1 MANGFLVPFATGAL
15 TELQRQK
22 QVSDDIAA
30 SVVDTVSQHVLGVE
44 IPKEKALIKAQED
57 LKKKYAATYDQKVAD
72 GMDAM
77 DLFASGTEEGLARAI
92 KIRFADKYNIGDIVN
107 KINAA
112 SDEDYNKL
120 IQTSFIGSRK
130 SALEDRSA
138 YVDTVLKDTK
148 NIKDL
153 LIGETPTGLARFIG
167 EPLGKGDE
175 AAATARLSTALEGPS
190 VQPAKPADAASLLGL
205 EVGGKGAEIFDFN
218 NVRHTSLANK
228 AVSAFNKEYYNDSL
242 KDFVFSY
249 DKDKDKDEAA
259 KVLLDGY
266 PEAKAAGYKLGKIAY
281 ARDRYIEFALQN
293 FGIKGYLN
301 QTSTLDTAKQT
312 ALQPGTTEG
321 TQTGIKVDETQ
332 TVVGAED
339 VGAISAK
346 DPTARTGDKAKEAA
360 EKTEKV
366 SVPKSTV
373 KVNIGTGDA
382 APDPSELNQNAPGLQ
397 LANDGMLYSRGKAVK
412 MFAPLERELEE
423 AQAIAFQVKV
433 ANSFRDDN
441 GNLIS
446 DTEGER
452 AKRLADL
459 RQDFLQTIAGF
470 GITQYTPEF

>member
-30 SVVDTVSQHVLGVE
+30 SVVDSVSQHVLGVE

-57 LKKKYAATYDQKVAD
+57 LKKKYASTYDQKVAD

-77 DLFASGTEEGLARAI
+77 GLFDSGTEEGLARAI

-112 SDEDYNKL
+112 EPEDYSKL

-175 AAATARLSTALEGPS
+175 AAATARLTTALEGPS

-228 AVSAFNKEYYNDSL
+228 AVSAFNKEYYNDQMAE
-242 KDFVFSY
+242 FVFSY
-249 DKDKDKDEAA
+249 AKDKDKDAAA
-259 KVLLDGY
+259 KILLDGY
-266 PEAKAAGYKLGKIAY
+266 EEAKANGYKLGKTSY

-293 FGIKGYLN
+293 FGISGYISGIKPSG
-301 QTSTLDTAKQT
+301 TVTT
-312 ALQPGTTEG
+312 LQPGTTPE
-321 TQTGIKVDETQ
+321 TQTGTKVDETQ
-332 TVVGAED
+332 TVVGSED
-339 VGAISAK
+339 VGAISAIDPKFGTKKAEIK
-346 DPTARTGDKAKEAA
+346 DTKEII

-366 SVPKSTV
+366 SIPKSTV
-373 KVNIGTGDA
+373 KVNIGTGDS

-397 LANDGMLYSRGKAVK
+397 LANDGMLYSKGKATQ
-412 MFAPLERELEE
+412 MFAPLEREIEE
-423 AQAIAFQVKV
+423 AAAIAFQIK
-433 ANSFRDDN
+433 A
-441 GNLIS
+441 S
-446 DTEGER
+446 DLPEEDK
-452 AKRLADL
+452 AQRLADL
-459 RQDFLQTIAGF
+459 RRDFLQTIAGF

>member
-30 SVVDTVSQHVLGVE
+30 SVVDAVSQHVLGVE

-57 LKKKYAATYDQKVAD
+57 LKKKYASTYDQKVAD

-77 DLFASGTEEGLARAI
+77 GLFDSGTEEGLARAI

-112 SDEDYNKL
+112 KPEDYNKL

-138 YVDTVLKDTK
+138 HVDNILKDTK

-190 VQPAKPADAASLLGL
+190 VQPAQPADAASLLGL

-218 NVRHTSLANK
+218 NPRHTQRLTQARQNFDKQFFNQQMGSFNFTFGKDDARK
-228 AVSAFNKEYYNDSL
+228 KTADFITSGYKEAV
-242 KDFVFSY
+242 
-249 DKDKDKDEAA
+249 
-259 KVLLDGY
+259 DG
-266 PEAKAAGYKLGKIAY
+266 GYKLGLVDY
-281 ARDRYIEFALQN
+281 AREKYIDYILSSQ
-293 FGIKGYLN
+293 FGITGYLPS
-301 QTSTLDTAKQT
+301 STVTT
-312 ALQPGTTEG
+312 TTLQPGTTEG
-321 TQTGIKVDETQ
+321 TQTGTKVGETQ
-332 TVVGAED
+332 TVVGSED

-346 DPTARTGDKAKEAA
+346 RVEGETAKEAA

-373 KVNIGTGDA
+373 KVNIGTGDS
-382 APDPSELNQNAPGLQ
+382 APDPSELNKNAPGLQ
-397 LANDGMLYSRGKAVK
+397 LANDGMLYSKGKAVQ
-412 MFAPLERELEE
+412 MFAPLEREIEE
-423 AQAIAFQVKV
+423 ASAIAFQIKASDLSEEVKEK
-433 ANSFRDDN
+433 N
-441 GNLIS
+441 
-446 DTEGER
+446 
-452 AKRLADL
+452 LADL
-459 RQDFLQTIAGF
+459 RRDFLQTIAGF
-470 GITQYTPEF
+470 GITQYTPQF

>member
-30 SVVDTVSQHVLGVE
+30 SVVDAVSQHVLGVE

-57 LKKKYAATYDQKVAD
+57 LKKKYASTYDQKVAD

-77 DLFASGTEEGLARAI
+77 GLFDSGTEEGLARAI

-112 SDEDYNKL
+112 KPEDYNKL

-138 YVDTVLKDTK
+138 HVDNILKDTK

-153 LIGETPTGLARFIG
+153 LIGQTPTGLARFIG

-190 VQPAKPADAASLLGL
+190 VQPAQPADAASLLGL

-218 NVRHTSLANK
+218 NARHTQRLTQARQNFDKQFFNQQMGSFNFTFGKDDARKKTADFITSGYNE
-228 AVSAFNKEYYNDSL
+228 AV
-242 KDFVFSY
+242 
-249 DKDKDKDEAA
+249 
-259 KVLLDGY
+259 DG
-266 PEAKAAGYKLGKIAY
+266 GYKLGLVDY
-281 ARDRYIEFALQN
+281 AREKYIDYILSSQ
-293 FGIKGYLN
+293 FGITGYLPG
-301 QTSTLDTAKQT
+301 TTVTTT

-321 TQTGIKVDETQ
+321 TQTGDKVTETQ
-332 TVVGAED
+332 TVLGSED

-346 DPTARTGDKAKEAA
+346 RAEGETAKEAA

-373 KVNIGTGDA
+373 KVNIGTGDS
-382 APDPSELNQNAPGLQ
+382 APDPSELNKNAPGLQ
-397 LANDGMLYSRGKAVK
+397 LANDGMLYSKGKAVQ
-412 MFAPLERELEE
+412 MFAPLEREIEE
-423 AQAIAFQVKV
+423 ASAIAFQIKASDLSEEVKEK
-433 ANSFRDDN
+433 N
-441 GNLIS
+441 
-446 DTEGER
+446 
-452 AKRLADL
+452 LADL
-459 RQDFLQTIAGF
+459 RRDFLQTIAGF

>member
-30 SVVDTVSQHVLGVE
+30 SVVDSVSQHVLGVE

-57 LKKKYAATYDQKVAD
+57 LKKKYASTYDQKVAD

-77 DLFASGTEEGLARAI
+77 GLFDSGTEEGLARAI

-112 SDEDYNKL
+112 EPEDYSKL

-175 AAATARLSTALEGPS
+175 AAATARLTTALEGPS
-190 VQPAKPADAASLLGL
+190 VQPAQPADAASLLGL
-205 EVGGKGAEIFDFN
+205 EVGGKGGEIFDFN
-218 NVRHTSLANK
+218 NARHTSRLTQARQNFDK
-228 AVSAFNKEYYNDSL
+228 QFFNQQLGTFK
-242 KDFVFSY
+242 FTF
-249 DKDKDKDEAA
+249 DKDDARKPTADFITSGYKEA
-259 KVLLDGY
+259 VDG
-266 PEAKAAGYKLGKIAY
+266 GYKLGLVDY
-281 ARDRYIEFALQN
+281 AREKYIDYILSSQ
-293 FGIKGYLN
+293 FGITGYLPS
-301 QTSTLDTAKQT
+301 STVTT
-312 ALQPGTTEG
+312 TTLQPGTTEG
-321 TQTGIKVDETQ
+321 TQTGTKVEETQ
-332 TVVGAED
+332 TTLGSED

-346 DPTARTGDKAKEAA
+346 RAEGETAKEAA
-360 EKTEKV
+360 EKTEKI
-366 SVPKSTV
+366 SVPKSTI

-382 APDPSELNQNAPGLQ
+382 APAPSELNQNAPGIQ
-397 LANDGMLYSRGKAVK
+397 LANDGMLYSKGKAVK
-412 MFAPLERELEE
+412 MFPALEKEIEE
-423 AQAIAFQVKV
+423 ASAIAFQIK
-433 ANSFRDDN
+433 A
-441 GNLIS
+441 S
-446 DTEGER
+446 DLSDEIKQE
-452 AKRLADL
+452 RLAEL
-459 RQDFLQTIAGF
+459 RKDFLQTIAGF
-470 GITQYTPEF
+470 GITQYTPQF

>member
-30 SVVDTVSQHVLGVE
+30 SVVDSVSQHVLGVE

-57 LKKKYAATYDQKVAD
+57 LKKKYASTYDQKVAD

-77 DLFASGTEEGLARAI
+77 GLFDSGTEEGLARAI
-92 KIRFADKYNIGDIVN
+92 KIRFADKYNIGDIVS

-112 SDEDYNKL
+112 KPEDYSKL

-175 AAATARLSTALEGPS
+175 AAATARLTTALEGPS
-190 VQPAKPADAASLLGL
+190 VQPAQPADAASLLGL
-205 EVGGKGAEIFDFN
+205 EVGGKGGEIFDFN
-218 NVRHTSLANK
+218 NARHTSRLTQARQNFDK
-228 AVSAFNKEYYNDSL
+228 QFFNQQLGTFNFKFDEKDDRKKTADFITSGYNEAV
-242 KDFVFSY
+242 
-249 DKDKDKDEAA
+249 
-259 KVLLDGY
+259 DG
-266 PEAKAAGYKLGKIAY
+266 GYKLGLVDY
-281 ARDRYIEFALQN
+281 AREKYIDYILSSQ
-293 FGIKGYLN
+293 FGITGYLPG
-301 QTSTLDTAKQT
+301 TTITTT

-321 TQTGIKVDETQ
+321 TQTGDKVTETQ
-332 TVVGAED
+332 TVLGSED

-346 DPTARTGDKAKEAA
+346 RAEDETAIEAA

-366 SVPKSTV
+366 SMPKSTV
-373 KVNIGTGDA
+373 KVNIGTGDS

-397 LANDGMLYSRGKAVK
+397 LANDGMLYSKGKATQ
-412 MFAPLERELEE
+412 MFAPLEREIEE
-423 AQAIAFQVKV
+423 ASAIAFQIK
-433 ANSFRDDN
+433 A
-441 GNLIS
+441 S
-446 DTEGER
+446 DLPEEDK
-452 AKRLADL
+452 AQRLADL
-459 RQDFLQTIAGF
+459 RRDFLQTIAGF

>member
-30 SVVDTVSQHVLGVE
+30 SVVDSVSQHVLGVE

-57 LKKKYAATYDQKVAD
+57 LKKKYASTYDQKVAD

-77 DLFASGTEEGLARAI
+77 GLFDSGTEEGLARAI

-112 SDEDYNKL
+112 EPEDYSKL

-175 AAATARLSTALEGPS
+175 AAATARLTTALEGPS
-190 VQPAKPADAASLLGL
+190 VQPAQPADAASLLGL
-205 EVGGKGAEIFDFN
+205 EVGGKGGEIFDFN
-218 NVRHTSLANK
+218 NARHTSRLTQARQNFDK
-228 AVSAFNKEYYNDSL
+228 QFFNQQLGTFNFKFDEKDDRKKTADFITSGYNEAV
-242 KDFVFSY
+242 
-249 DKDKDKDEAA
+249 
-259 KVLLDGY
+259 DG
-266 PEAKAAGYKLGKIAY
+266 GYKLGLVDY
-281 ARDRYIEFALQN
+281 AREKYIDYILSSQ
-293 FGIKGYLN
+293 FGITGYLPG
-301 QTSTLDTAKQT
+301 TTVTT
-312 ALQPGTTEG
+312 TTLQPGTTEG
-321 TQTGIKVDETQ
+321 TQTGTKVDETQ
-332 TVVGAED
+332 TVASVED

-346 DPTARTGDKAKEAA
+346 RAEGETAKEAA
-360 EKTEKV
+360 EKTEKI
-366 SVPKSTV
+366 SVPKSTI

-382 APDPSELNQNAPGLQ
+382 APAPSELNQNAPGIQ
-397 LANDGMLYSRGKAVK
+397 LANDGMLYSKGKAVK
-412 MFAPLERELEE
+412 MFPALEKEIEE
-423 AQAIAFQVKV
+423 ASAIAFQIKASDLPDDVKEK
-433 ANSFRDDN
+433 N
-441 GNLIS
+441 
-446 DTEGER
+446 
-452 AKRLADL
+452 LADL
-459 RQDFLQTIAGF
+459 RRDFLQTIAGF

>member
-30 SVVDTVSQHVLGVE
+30 SVVDAVSQHVLGVE

-57 LKKKYAATYDQKVAD
+57 LKKKYASTYDQKVAD

-77 DLFASGTEEGLARAI
+77 GLFDSGTEEGLARAI

-112 SDEDYNKL
+112 KPEDYNKL

-190 VQPAKPADAASLLGL
+190 VQPAQPADAASLLGL

-218 NVRHTSLANK
+218 NARHTQRLTQARQNFDKQFFNQQMGSFNFTFGKDDARKKTADFITSGYNE
-228 AVSAFNKEYYNDSL
+228 AV
-242 KDFVFSY
+242 
-249 DKDKDKDEAA
+249 
-259 KVLLDGY
+259 DG
-266 PEAKAAGYKLGKIAY
+266 GYKLGLVDY
-281 ARDRYIEFALQN
+281 AREKYIDYILSSQ
-293 FGIKGYLN
+293 FGITGYLPG
-301 QTSTLDTAKQT
+301 TTVTTT

-321 TQTGIKVDETQ
+321 TQTGDKVIETQ
-332 TVVGAED
+332 TVLGSED

-346 DPTARTGDKAKEAA
+346 RAEGETAKEAA

-373 KVNIGTGDA
+373 KVNIGTGDS

-397 LANDGMLYSRGKAVK
+397 LANDGMLYSKGKAVQ
-412 MFAPLERELEE
+412 MFAPLEREIEE
-423 AQAIAFQVKV
+423 ASAIAFQIKASDLSEEVKEK
-433 ANSFRDDN
+433 N
-441 GNLIS
+441 
-446 DTEGER
+446 
-452 AKRLADL
+452 LADL
-459 RQDFLQTIAGF
+459 RRDFLQTIAGF